1 MSAVGAKDRLEAAR
15 LRNEGLTF
23 RQIGQQ
29 LGVSHVTVQRWLKR
43 LGNTAK
49 GAAKTGEQDSLIPL
63 PTVDE
68 SVDDEELERQ
78 LKHEKV
84 VQLRLANQKTERE
97 LLPAGEVEATWANK
111 LAALKTSLEAL
122 PARLKQRRP
131 GLVAEDIEAARGL
144 LAESI
149 EDMIAA

>member
-1 MSAVGAKDRLEAAR
+1 MRKQDGLEAAR

-43 LGNTAK
+43 LGGVAK
-49 GAAKTGEQDSLIPL
+49 PAKEGEQTALIPL